1 MTNRTILALIL
12 SAVSLTLVRA
22 QAPTTPVYSKA
33 PGNIWPPER
42 KATPTS
48 PALSPQDE
56 LRTFSLPP
64 GFHAELVAAEP
75 LVDSPIVV
83 DFDPDGRLWV
93 LETPAFLPDL
103 SGRDSREPINRVVVL
118 EDTDG
123 DGKMDKRTVFAEG
136 LVMPRAL
143 KVLDHGVLVGEP
155 PNLWLMKDTN
165 GDLKADTKELVNN
178 TYGRADAGI
187 EHNANGLFW
196 AMDNTMYTSE
206 HTWNLRL
213 RNGTFDILPSLSRGQ
228 WQISQD
234 DAGRIYRN
242 VNDSPLYVDYTPVQY
257 YLRNANAVRTR
268 GLYELLIEQ
277 MDATV
282 YPVRPTR
289 GVNRGYRDEYFRADG
304 SSIVIQGA
312 GTPVVYRG
320 DRYPKELQGNVF
332 ITDSPTNLVHRFVIT
347 DDGSGRLSAKNGYPR
362 GEFIASSDERFRPV
376 NLFSAPDGTMY
387 VVDMYRGVV
396 QAGGIWTEYLTD
408 YIKSHELQ
416 LPVQKGRIWRIVYGT
431 GANRRG
437 PKPSLG
443 SATPAQLVQTLSHP
457 NGWWRDTAQRLL
469 VERGET
475 SVTPALKSLAGT
487 ASDWRTKLQALW
499 TLDGLDAIDQTT
511 VQNALGDQSPDVRAA
526 AVRLSE
532 RWLSESGQPI
542 AAAVLK
548 LIDDKS
554 WTVRRQV
561 AASIGAMPQAA
572 RVDPATTLLTREGTD
587 PVLVDTLVGGL
598 NGVEGDVLAK
608 VLQAPATANAPADG
622 VAMLTAAVAKSAD
635 AAAVQRAVD
644 IASDPSQP
652 AWQRKAILQGLDAGL
667 PAPGAAGG
675 GGGRG
680 GRGGGGGGG
689 GLPGLSA
696 PGARAAMVPG
706 RGVTLAAEP
715 AKLTAMASGS
725 DDLAAP
731 ARTVVAKLGWTG
743 KPAPVAPP
751 VAPLTADEQKR
762 FDAGKEIFL
771 NVCAG
776 CHQADGQGKEKVAPN
791 LVTSKYV
798 QANPQVVIR
807 IVVGG
812 KEGPVGLMP
821 PLAGTLSDAQ
831 LAAALTYIR
840 REWGHTASPI
850 SEIDVR
856 ELRQSTTTHKGP
868 WTEAELSGMLAGG
881 GRGRGGNQ

>member
-1 MTNRTILALIL
+1 MTNRTAFALIL

-22 QAPTTPVYSKA
+22 QAPTTPVFSKV
-33 PGNIWPPER
+33 PGNIWPPAR

-48 PALSPQDE
+48 PALTPQE
-56 LRTFSLPP
+56 EARTFSLPP

-123 DGKMDKRTVFAEG
+123 DGKMDKRTVFADG

-155 PNLWLMKDTN
+155 PNLWLLKDTN

-213 RNGTFDILPSLSRGQ
+213 RNGKFDILPSLSRGQ

-242 VNDSPLYVDYTPVQY
+242 VNDSPLYVDYTPVHY
-257 YLRNANAVRTR
+257 YLRNANGVRTR

-282 YPVRPTR
+282 FPVRPTR

-312 GTPVVYRG
+312 GTPIVYRG

-332 ITDSPTNLVHRFVIT
+332 ITDSPTNLVHRFIVT

-376 NLFSAPDGTMY
+376 NLSSAPDGTMY

-408 YIKSHELQ
+408 YIKAHELQ

-469 VERGET
+469 VERGDT
-475 SVTPALKSLAGT
+475 SESPALKSLAAT
-487 ASDWRTKLQALW
+487 APDWRTKLHALW
-499 TLDGLDAIDQTT
+499 TLDGLDAIDQAT
-511 VQNALGDQSPDVRAA
+511 VQSALADPSPDVRAA

-532 RWLSESGQPI
+532 RWLSEPGQPI

-561 AASIGAMPQAA
+561 AASIGEMPQAA
-572 RVDPATTLLTREGTD
+572 RVDPATTLLTREGAD
-587 PVLVDTLVGGL
+587 PILVDTLVSGL
-598 NGVEGDVLAK
+598 NGVERDVLTR
-608 VLQAPATANAPADG
+608 VLQATAATNPPADG
-622 VAMLTAAVAKSAD
+622 VAMLTAAVAKGGD
-635 AAAVQRAVD
+635 VAAVQRVVD
-644 IASDPSQP
+644 IASDSSQP
-652 AWQRKAILQGLDAGL
+652 SWQRKAILQGLDAGL
-667 PAPGAAGG
+667 PAPGAAGP
-675 GGGRG
+675 GRG
-680 GRGGGGGGG
+680 GRGGGGGG
-689 GLPGLSA
+689 LPGLST
-696 PGARAAMVPG
+696 PGARAAMIPG
-706 RGVTLAAEP
+706 RGVTLASEP

-725 DDLAAP
+725 DDMAALAKSVA
-731 ARTVVAKLGWTG
+731 AKLGWTG
-743 KPAPVAPP
+743 KPAPAAPP

-762 FDAGKEIFL
+762 FDAGKEVFL
-771 NVCAG
+771 NICAG

-798 QANPQVVIR
+798 QANPQIVIR
-807 IVVGG
+807 ILTGG

-831 LAAALTYIR
+831 IAAALTYIR
-840 REWGHTASPI
+840 REWGHMASPVN
-850 SEIDVR
+850 EIDVR

-868 WTEAELSGMLAGG
+868 WTEAELSALLAGG
-881 GRGRGGNQ
+881 GRGRGGD